1 MTHTVWQRSNVT
13 PLYLSIVRKLTLIL
27 ESDDASFDEPV
38 RETIMRDLREV
49 AHKFRHVIAP
59 QKEVCFLTRNI
70 EVTELEFD
78 VNVSYR
84 AGPLMIV
91 IIFMQGTI
99 YDCKQNRFEDQI

>member
-13 PLYLSIVRKLTLIL
+13 PLYLSIVRKLTVIL

-59 QKEVCFLTRNI
+59 QKEVCR
-70 EVTELEFD
+70 
-78 VNVSYR
+78 
-84 AGPLMIV
+84 
-91 IIFMQGTI
+91 
-99 YDCKQNRFEDQI
+99 KQNYNEGSKNVMTHNL